1 MLTPF
6 KDAALFK
13 QGVKK
18 PTRKS
23 RAKPKGPVLQ
33 YPQRPCRSGGI
44 LLLSSDASHAIMQKD
59 YEGRLCDFHRQ
70 VFGEDSAAPWA
81 AAVRALESCTSLTM
95 EVLEASVEAE
105 FDGYRMLGEVILETP
120 FKSHAVYI
128 VKLPASI
135 PMEAVSLAGG
145 QAAQQSSLT
154 WLDLRGKPIWTYRE
168 GMCPGYLYSVGGNK
182 QSGIPRI
189 QSIIGR
195 LQKSYCIDGPAASPS
210 KGPSKDGG
218 GDHND
223 TAGCE
228 GNGGCDKE
236 EEDDISFDDMDLDDI
251 DFEDNGDD

>member
-1 MLTPF
+1 MSTPF
-6 KDAALFK
+6 KDTALFK
-13 QGVKK
+13 QGIKK

-23 RAKPKGPVLQ
+23 RAKTKGPVLQ
-33 YPQRPCRSGGI
+33 YPERPCRSGGI
-44 LLLSSDASHAIMQKD
+44 LLLSCDASHAIMQKD
-59 YEGRLCDFHRQ
+59 YEGRLCDFQGQ

-81 AAVRALESCTSLTM
+81 AAVHALESCTSLTM

-120 FKSHAVYI
+120 FKSHVVYI

-145 QAAQQSSLT
+145 QAAQRSSLKC
-154 WLDLRGKPIWTYRE
+154 LDLRGKPIWTYRE

-182 QSGIPRI
+182 KSGIPRI

-195 LQKSYCIDGPAASPS
+195 LQKSYCTEAPVASPS

-218 GDHND
+218 G
-223 TAGCE
+223 
-228 GNGGCDKE
+228 CDKE
-236 EEDDISFDDMDLDDI
+236 EEEDTSFDDMILDDI